1 MNISEIILFIL
12 PILQTLYLQ
21 CKYFNL
27 FNISWILYLITL
39 LLSNDCHEN
48 WRNRLISFLDKT
60 IFYGMFPYL
69 MLHSKFN
76 NIYYYLASI
85 STFALLIILN
95 INIQN
100 KHNIFQLMTCLTV
113 LLINMSCYKNKSICI
128 LCT

>member
-21 CKYFNL
+21 CKNENI

-39 LLSNDCHEN
+39 LLSNDCHEKC
-48 WRNRLISFLDKT
+48 RNRLISFLDKT

-69 MLHSKFN
+69 MLHSKFS

-85 STFALLIILN
+85 STFILLIILN

-100 KHNIFQLMTCLTV
+100 KHKIFKIMTCVTV
-113 LLINMSCYKNKSICI
+113 LLVNMSCYKNRSICI
-128 LCT
+128 FCT